1 MSNRKNSFEKK
12 EKKEQE
18 SKKGSDTINDIKDSR
33 TWSIG
38 SMDTRNDSKDSRTWS
53 IGSIGSMD
61 TIILDEEDM
70 VNKNTKPRRRSRD
83 KTIDIRRDSPS
94 PHYWKSLL
102 AEILKIQNQNTK
114 THK

>member
-53 IGSIGSMD
+53 IGSIGSIGSMD
-61 TIILDEEDM
+61 TIILGEEDM

-83 KTIDIRRDSPS
+83 KTINIRRDSPS

-102 AEILKIQNQNTK
+102 AEILKIQNQHT
-114 THK
+114 